1 MEINTHD
8 MIAKVAHDLYEA
20 RGGVQGDELQN
31 WLDAERIVL
40 AHHGQGEENGR
51 SKKSPRSAIKRGK

>member
-1 MEINTHD
+1 MEKNAHD

-40 AHHGQGEENGR
+40 AHHEQVAENGR
-51 SKKSPRSAIKRGK
+51 SKKSPRSATKRGQ

>member
-1 MEINTHD
+1 MEKNTYN

-20 RGGVQGDELQN
+20 RGGVQGDALQD

-40 AHHGQGEENGR
+40 ARHEQGTENGR
-51 SKKSPRSAIKRGK
+51 SKRSPRSTTKRGK